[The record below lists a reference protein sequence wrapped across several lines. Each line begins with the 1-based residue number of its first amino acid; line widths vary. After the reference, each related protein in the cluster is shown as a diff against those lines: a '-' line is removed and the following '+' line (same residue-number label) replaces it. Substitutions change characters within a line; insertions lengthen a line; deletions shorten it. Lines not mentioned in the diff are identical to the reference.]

1 MRRSGDYEMGVSERA
16 CGVVD
21 PPAVPHEPAVLGPP
35 SPPHRLISSSP
46 AARRARGDKGF
57 TLIELMVVIAII
69 GILVSMGVP
78 TYRNIIQRARETV
91 LRQNLAVLR
100 DVIDQYYADK
110 GKYPDS
116 LESLVTEGY
125 LRNLPVDPMT
135 EQSNWTTVQYTGGV
149 DGQLEP
155 TEGESGGGI
164 WDVHSA
170 SDGVGHDGRKYSEW

>member
-1 MRRSGDYEMGVSERA
+1 MRGNTIDSEQEER
-16 CGVVD
+16 D
-21 PPAVPHEPAVLGPP
+21 PRGAGATHGPDDGSATSSPHIP
-35 SPPHRLISSSP
+35 ISSS
-46 AARRARGDKGF
+46 RSARGTRGF

-69 GILVSMGVP
+69 GILVSMAVP

-91 LRQNLAVLR
+91 LRQNLATLR

-116 LESLVTEGY
+116 LESLVSDGY
-125 LRNLPVDPMT
+125 LRNMPVDPMT
-135 EQSNWTTVQYTGGV
+135 EKADWVTVQYTGNET
-149 DGQLEP
+149 GQIEP

-170 SDGVGHDGRKYSEW
+170 SEETGRDGKKYSEW